1 MPMRW
6 VARGALTLLTLLS
19 PRDATIGTP
28 SMALVSIGDSAGSVA
43 TSSTLLAA
51 AAEAAV
57 GIEYVWV
64 GGRGY
69 WSDASNWSPAGVP
82 GINDTAVI
90 KAFKGQDA
98 NMNAE
103 YNTSIWLG
111 APPASPPILNG
122 TMADVYANH
131 TNYANTTSY
140 FVCRLRIDGGSL
152 VVRSPFSLSV
162 GGLPSADDVLNDGIR
177 RGHAAASGGSGLHHS
192 ARGCG
197 SLTWSGGS
205 IDGDGLVQVVA
216 GDQSPPSSSAAT
228 AAFVLNGTAPKI
240 LSGGVTL
247 VAANATVAWQSGD
260 VLLGNYSSFEVTGPR
275 AKLLPAAV
283 CLGRGRPTNLHSR
296 VHSSS
301 EL

>member
-111 APPASPPILNG
+111 APPASPPILNISWRCNFPRG
-122 TMADVYANH
+122 LYLSQRFLSSVDLCLL
-131 TNYANTTSY
+131 TTISHEY
-140 FVCRLRIDGGSL
+140 MVIECVECR
-152 VVRSPFSLSV
+152 
-162 GGLPSADDVLNDGIR
+162 
-177 RGHAAASGGSGLHHS
+177 
-192 ARGCG
+192 
-197 SLTWSGGS
+197 
-205 IDGDGLVQVVA
+205 
-216 GDQSPPSSSAAT
+216 
-228 AAFVLNGTAPKI
+228 
-240 LSGGVTL
+240 
-247 VAANATVAWQSGD
+247 
-260 VLLGNYSSFEVTGPR
+260 
-275 AKLLPAAV
+275 
-283 CLGRGRPTNLHSR
+283 
-296 VHSSS
+296 
-301 EL
+301 